1 MRFIFRILILAPVL
15 YIILVVFVYYYQ
27 NNLLYYPES
36 GIAATPE
43 NYGLDWEN
51 IYFETADHIKLNGW
65 FLPGKNSEEVIL
77 LSHGNAG
84 NISNRL
90 PLLRLLNTLGIN
102 IFIYDYRGYG
112 RNEGSPGEA
121 GLYLD
126 IEAAFSYLQET
137 KNFKPKQI
145 ILMGRSLG
153 GGVTGHLAARERV
166 KGVIL
171 ESTFTSVPNLA
182 ADLYWFLPVRQLC
195 KNNFATINKV
205 ARIKSPLL
213 IIHSREDELI
223 PFEHGQKLFEKAT
236 EPKSFLAI
244 TGSHNQGSLN
254 SKKEYIT
261 ALKSFIQN
269 PLNNSQ

>member
-1 MRFIFRILILAPVL
+1 MRFIFRILIWAPVL
-15 YIILVVFVYYYQ
+15 YIFLVVFVYYYQ

-36 GIAATPE
+36 GIASTPK
-43 NYGLDWEN
+43 NYGLVWED
-51 IYFETADHIKLNGW
+51 IYFETADGIKLNGW
-65 FLPGKNSEEVIL
+65 FIPGKNSENVIL

-90 PLLRLLNTLGIN
+90 PLLRLLNTLGTS

-112 RNEGSPGEA
+112 RSEGSPGEK

-126 IEAAFSYLQET
+126 VEAAFSYLQKT
-137 KNFKPKQI
+137 KNFKQEQI

-153 GGVTGHLAARERV
+153 GGVTSHLAARKPV
-166 KGVIL
+166 KAVIL

-182 ADLYWFLPVRQLC
+182 AELYWFLPVKVLC

-213 IIHSREDELI
+213 IIHSRDDELI
-223 PFEHGQKLFEKAT
+223 PFEHGKKLFEKAT
-236 EPKSFLAI
+236 KPKSFLEI
-244 TGSHNQGSLN
+244 SGSHNQGSLN
-254 SKKEYIT
+254 SKKKYIT
-261 ALKSFIQN
+261 ALKSFLKFQ
-269 PLNNSQ
+269 PDNSR